1 MYILTTMRNVMITN
15 DMKYMIPIVLLPQS
29 PLPFIGFEFSA
40 FGLQYGSL
48 SSIIGS
54 RKVFQFSEVE
64 AEIIKI
70 KFSVG
75 IF

>member
-64 AEIIKI
+64 AEIINM

-75 IF
+75 IS